1 MIVLRGDGIAVLT
14 CGYLLQ
20 GAGFEV
26 SIDRAPRTYFSALM
40 LSVSSQAL
48 FRHVLGLRDAFSS
61 LPRIQKR
68 VVKWGQGYAVTT
80 VPICQMLGCPM
91 SDIKFNCQMPP

>member
-26 SIDRAPRTYFSALM
+26 SIDRAPRTYLPALM

-48 FRHVLGLRDAFSS
+48 FRDVLELRDALSNVG
-61 LPRIQKR
+61 I
-68 VVKWGQGYAVTT
+68 V
-80 VPICQMLGCPM
+80 
-91 SDIKFNCQMPP
+91 